1 METEQTSA
9 VVPLATFA
17 LRLSAR
23 IAAANVWAATLFL
36 AVDMKLTKKISI
48 CAMLAS
54 LGVVILYIGSLVE
67 LLDISVA
74 CIASFIILF
83 CVAELGYACSFS
95 VYAVISILSFLILPN
110 KWVAAYF
117 AFFFGIMPITKKIYE
132 KTGKIISWILK
143 LLTFNAELFAF
154 YFIFSALD
162 FFEKTEFIGIM
173 LIAALI
179 MLNIVFVL
187 VDIVYGRFRAIYDVR
202 FGHRIRKFLK

>member
-1 METEQTSA
+1 
-9 VVPLATFA
+9 
-17 LRLSAR
+17 
-23 IAAANVWAATLFL
+23 
-36 AVDMKLTKKISI
+36 
-48 CAMLAS
+48 MLAS
-54 LGVVILYIGSLVE
+54 LGVVILYVGSLVE

-83 CVAELGYACSFS
+83 CVAELGYASSFA
-95 VYAVISILSFLILPN
+95 VYAIISVLSFIILPN

-117 AFFFGIMPITKKIYE
+117 TFFFGLMPITKKIYE

-143 LLTFNAELFAF
+143 LLTFNAELVAF

-162 FFEKTEFIGIM
+162 FFEETEFIGIM

-187 VDIVYGRFRAIYDVR
+187 VDILYGRFRAIYDVR
-202 FGHRIRKFLK
+202 FRHRIRKFLK

>member
-1 METEQTSA
+1 
-9 VVPLATFA
+9 
-17 LRLSAR
+17 
-23 IAAANVWAATLFL
+23 
-36 AVDMKLTKKISI
+36 MKLTKKISI

-54 LGVVILYIGSLVE
+54 LGVVILYVGSLVE

-83 CVAELGYACSFS
+83 CVAELGYASSFA
-95 VYAVISILSFLILPN
+95 VYAIISVLSFIILPN

-117 AFFFGIMPITKKIYE
+117 AFFFGLMPITKKIYE

-143 LLTFNAELFAF
+143 LLTFNAELVAF

-162 FFEKTEFIGIM
+162 FFEETEFISIM

-187 VDIVYGRFRAIYDVR
+187 VDILYGRFRAIYDVR
-202 FGHRIRKFLK
+202 FRHRIRKFLK